1 MAKERNHAFDILCGI
16 CIIRM
21 VTLHIMAFCGKDK
34 VDWWLEVM
42 QWSYFF
48 MSFFFFKAGYFNKG
62 TGTNDKEYL
71 TDRCKRLLIPYLS
84 AGLIG
89 LAIYFAFYP
98 HLTARY
104 KGWVEPLQ
112 IEHIWENAGFYGNG
126 PVWFLFS
133 FFCVYILV
141 HYIEKI
147 KYLHWIVIF
156 FPLISYLLWTWG
168 NPLWMSTNN
177 VFMATFF
184 FYLGRLW
191 HILMQRYSKKQ
202 IRYLSLVLTVIFIAV
217 NFIHPGKYVMS
228 YNEFSGCS
236 LTAVTNATC
245 ALCGLSGLL
254 LTAPPV
260 RIPILCFIG
269 EHSMVYFISH
279 YPMLYFYKFMHLSYG
294 RSIYNR
300 WDDVLILIPAVF
312 CICSWFV
319 PYIEQ
324 IPWLSGRWK
333 SSTQP
338 RLPLDVRNQPGTD
351 AQNNQG

>member
-1 MAKERNHAFDILCGI
+1 MAKRERNHAFDILCGI
-16 CIIRM
+16 CILRM

-71 TDRCKRLLIPYLS
+71 IDRCKRLFIPYLS

-89 LAIYFAFYP
+89 SAIYFSFYP
-98 HLTARY
+98 HLSTKY
-104 KGWVEPLQ
+104 HGWVEPLHV
-112 IEHIWENAGFYGNG
+112 EHLWQNAGFYGNG
-126 PVWFLFS
+126 VWFLFS
-133 FFCVYILV
+133 FFCVYIFV
-141 HYIEKI
+141 HYIEKVRH
-147 KYLHWIVIF
+147 LHWIAVIF
-156 FPLISYLLWTWG
+156 PLVSYLLWTWG
-168 NPLWMSTNN
+168 NPLWMTTNN

-191 HILMQRYSKKQ
+191 HNLMQRYSKKQ
-202 IRYLSLVLTVIFIAV
+202 IRYLSLVLTIIFITI
-217 NFIHPGKYVMS
+217 NYLHPGKYVMS

-236 LTAVTNATC
+236 LTAVVDATC

-254 LTAPPV
+254 LTAPTI
-260 RIPILCFIG
+260 RIPLLCFIG

-279 YPMLYFYKFMHLSYG
+279 YPMLYIYKFIHLSFG

-300 WDDVLILIPAVF
+300 WDDVLILIPVIF

-319 PYIEQ
+319 PYIER
-324 IPWLSGRWK
+324 IPWLSGRWN
-333 SSTQP
+333 SGDTH
-338 RLPLDVRNQPGTD
+338 VRK
-351 AQNNQG
+351 